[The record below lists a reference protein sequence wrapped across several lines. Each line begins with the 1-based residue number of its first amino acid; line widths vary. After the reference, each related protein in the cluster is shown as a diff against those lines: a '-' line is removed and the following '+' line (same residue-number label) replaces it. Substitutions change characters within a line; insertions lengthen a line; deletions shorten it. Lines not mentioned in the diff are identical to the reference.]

1 MRNLLAGLVCVA
13 VVGIG
18 AAQQQFLISGN
29 HESSATGPLTTSPNF
44 TRVRT
49 LTGPT
54 DAPYATMRE
63 DYVQTGLE
71 SLSIYGSSDRTGPA
85 LATYNDVKF
94 TMPSINFSAQDANG
108 GFVPTYVG
116 GAGSLVISAD
126 GHPNLLTLNWDQ
138 TSSVTSV
145 GGGGSTR
152 QTFSDTIRSSSGEL
166 VDLYN
171 LDFSTGRIIVGSTG
185 STHAYV
191 GYTDLQIS
199 AEKSQATPEPLT
211 LIGLGAGS
219 LGLILR
225 RRKSSR

>member
-1 MRNLLAGLVCVA
+1 MRNLLAGLAIVA
-13 VVGIG
+13 IFSMG

-29 HESSATGPLTTSPNF
+29 HDYGNIPLATSPSLKRVQTQTGP
-44 TRVRT
+44 V
-49 LTGPT
+49 

-71 SLSIYGSSDRTGPA
+71 SISIYNSTNTSGTP

-94 TMPSINFSAQDANG
+94 SIPSINFTAQDYTG
-108 GFVPTYVG
+108 GYVPTYVG

-126 GHPNLLTLNWDQ
+126 GHPNLLTLNWDRT
-138 TSSVTSV
+138 TSSVSV
-145 GGGGSTR
+145 GGGGADR
-152 QTFSDTIRSSSGEL
+152 GTFSTSIQSASGEL
-166 VDLYN
+166 ADLYH
-171 LDFSTGRIIVGSTG
+171 LDFSTG
-185 STHAYV
+185 
-191 GYTDLQIS
+191 QIS
-199 AEKSQATPEPLT
+199 VGTSSSHHGTDSYSDLEIRASGRQATPEPLT